1 MKKEALKLKKFV
13 KKLNK
18 DVPLLIYLW
27 IQSIYK
33 KTEPNSSSQLL

>member
-1 MKKEALKLKKFV
+1 MKKEALELKKFI

-18 DVPLLIYLW
+18 DVPLLICLW

-33 KTEPNSSSQLL
+33 KAEPNSSSQLL